1 MKQLKLKKT
10 WLKIAGGG
18 LLAAT
23 MLTGILG
30 CDHDYRVRSVSYG
43 SSYYHPFDYYYYP
56 YSRVYF
62 SISTGYYYY
71 PDGDRWIKVRT
82 LPPRYYLDRRD
93 RVTLKI
99 KSNVRPYMYH
109 HQHRVRYAPR
119 PNYRVDRNRDRV
131 ERNLNRE
138 RYKKYRRR

>member
-1 MKQLKLKKT
+1 MRDLIAQRA
-10 WLKIAGGG
+10 WLKVVGGG

-23 MLTGILG
+23 MLTGVVG
-30 CDHDYRVRSVSYG
+30 CDDGYRVRSVSYG

-62 SISTGYYYY
+62 SVTTGYYYY
-71 PDGDRWIKVRT
+71 PGRERWIKVRT

-99 KSNVRPYMYH
+99 KSNDKPYLMH
-109 HQHRVRYAPR
+109 HQHRARYAPR
-119 PNYRVDRNRDRV
+119 PQYRVDRNRDRV
-131 ERNLNRE
+131 ERNLNRD
-138 RYKKYRRR
+138 RYKRYRRR